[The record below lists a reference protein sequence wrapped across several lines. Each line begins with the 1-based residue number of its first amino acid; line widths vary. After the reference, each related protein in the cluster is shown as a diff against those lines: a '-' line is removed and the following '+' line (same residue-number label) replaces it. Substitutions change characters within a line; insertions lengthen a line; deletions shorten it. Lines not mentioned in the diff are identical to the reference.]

1 MARPF
6 TARTIGRAGI
16 VFLALA
22 LALGGPFLIW
32 GEDFAS
38 VTATGSPSAWLSS
51 YGDYAWA
58 AAITLLIA
66 DLALPVPTTAVMAAL
81 GIIYGPLLGGA
92 IASFASVL
100 SGIIGYGLGS
110 QLGRPL
116 VLRLFG
122 PEILAD
128 VDPLFARGG
137 GWAVALSRWLPIVSE
152 VVACMAGLSRMPLNV
167 FVAALLCGSVPLG
180 FAFAAIGKAGEASP
194 LWTLALSAVAPF
206 ALWMIVRPLLNRSVR

>member
-6 TARTIGRAGI
+6 TARSIGRAGI
-16 VFLALA
+16 IFIALA

-32 GEDFAS
+32 GEDF
-38 VTATGSPSAWLSS
+38 VTGTAAGSPSAWLSS

-58 AAITLLIA
+58 AAIALLVA

-100 SGIIGYGLGS
+100 SGVIGYALGS
-110 QLGRPL
+110 RLGRPL

-122 PEILAD
+122 QEILAD

-152 VVACMAGLSRMPLNV
+152 VVACMAGLSRMPPVV
-167 FVAALLCGSVPLG
+167 FLAALLCGSVPLG
-180 FAFAAIGKAGEASP
+180 FVFAAIGKAGEASP
-194 LWTLALSAVAPF
+194 LWTLALSAAAPF
-206 ALWMIVRPLLNRSVR
+206 VLWTIVRPVLRRRAR